1 MGPQGET
8 LEEQGASLSL
18 LGQTQRE
25 LARSEA
31 EVGALKQE
39 RADML
44 AGMEKQRA
52 ALQMLQRES
61 GASLQQIISLQR
73 KAADDKMSMQ
83 ARVGR
88 GG

>member
-1 MGPQGET
+1 
-8 LEEQGASLSL
+8 
-18 LGQTQRE
+18 
-25 LARSEA
+25 
-31 EVGALKQE
+31 
-39 RADML
+39 
-44 AGMEKQRA
+44 
-52 ALQMLQRES
+52 MLQRES